1 MATRKMTFTLP
12 EGLAAQFVRKV
23 PPRERSHY
31 LAEAL
36 TQKLSERD
44 RRLIRAC
51 GTANRNAEVKAIE
64 KEFHALS
71 DEISNSW
78 AGAPARRRVVGAA
91 RSNARRRN

>member
-36 TQKLSERD
+36 TQKLSKRD

-51 GTANRNAEVKAIE
+51 QAANRHAEVKAIE
-64 KEFHALS
+64 KEFDSLCEETS
-71 DEISNSW
+71 DSW

-91 RSNARRRN
+91 GCHARRRN